1 MLNQLAVEGFF
12 ENKKTPVEAKVGDL
26 TPQSKAV
33 NVTAKVVSKTEVREI
48 PMGRDGSPHKV
59 SDALVGDETGVVYLT
74 LWDDNIEKINEA
86 DTVRVENG
94 YVTLFKGNI
103 RLNIGKYG
111 KLELAKEPLSVE
123 VNTENNVSSKAYEQE
138 RRPFRGRGGG
148 RGGYGG
154 GDRGRG
160 GYGGGRRIR
169 RKRQRRQPG
178 SSRWRRL
185 QTEILSFSMLE
196 NKSNSFLTFL
206 SFSFVAR
213 GSYISSRNL
222 IMKSQ
227 KVVLKLKGG
236 ASNCF

>member
-33 NVTAKVVSKTEVREI
+33 NVTAKVVSKTEIREI

-74 LWDDNIEKINEA
+74 LWDDNIEKVNEG
-86 DTVRVENG
+86 DSVRVENG

-111 KLELAKEPLSVE
+111 KLEPAKEPLSVE

-138 RRPFRGRGGG
+138 RRPYRGGRGGG

-154 GDRGRG
+154 GGGGGYGGGRGGGRG
-160 GYGGGRRIR
+160 GYGGGGGGYGGNRDNRDRR
-169 RKRQRRQPG
+169 
-178 SSRWRRL
+178 
-185 QTEILSFSMLE
+185 
-196 NKSNSFLTFL
+196 
-206 SFSFVAR
+206 
-213 GSYISSRNL
+213 
-222 IMKSQ
+222 
-227 KVVLKLKGG
+227 GG
-236 ASNCF
+236 GGGGYRPRY